1 MYNGI
6 GLQTPRG
13 SGTNG
18 HVQRNWAIVR
28 KNKDKVTYKMEES
41 KADQLNKQ
49 PNKEILDHVRK
60 RKVEVKCAE
69 FADILENQGYT
80 NEEITNK
87 VEQYRSVLIGG
98 DIKSS
103 TPQDEFGRVKYEIT
117 REGGDAFR
125 GNLGRIGGGQ
135 GRYYTRDIDVPHSA
149 GAKRVRDDEGGTPGR
164 RRTRSGRKRERSIS
178 LSVASF
184 FQRLSA
190 RMDRRHDAASGCVVV
205 CRRRRMVHR
214 GLD

>member
-28 KNKDKVTYKMEES
+28 NDRVEGTYKMEES

-69 FADILENQGYT
+69 LADILEDQG
-80 NEEITNK
+80 
-87 VEQYRSVLIGG
+87 
-98 DIKSS
+98 
-103 TPQDEFGRVKYEIT
+103 
-117 REGGDAFR
+117 
-125 GNLGRIGGGQ
+125 
-135 GRYYTRDIDVPHSA
+135 
-149 GAKRVRDDEGGTPGR
+149 
-164 RRTRSGRKRERSIS
+164 
-178 LSVASF
+178 
-184 FQRLSA
+184 
-190 RMDRRHDAASGCVVV
+190 
-205 CRRRRMVHR
+205 
-214 GLD
+214 